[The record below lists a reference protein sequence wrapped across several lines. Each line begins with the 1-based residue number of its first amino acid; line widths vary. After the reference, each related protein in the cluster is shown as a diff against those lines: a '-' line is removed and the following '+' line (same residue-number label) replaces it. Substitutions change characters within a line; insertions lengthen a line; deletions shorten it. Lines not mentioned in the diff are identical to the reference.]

1 MRGAATA
8 LALQKWAPLFYPD
21 NGQEEYGEV
30 VIHSLGQRLVK
41 AAGRTPPGK
50 PVKGHRFG
58 LNTGNKEKHEV
69 SLTGV
74 LELWSAGVL
83 EEIGNPSLQYSM
95 NPCLPCGYGQSEKQ
109 Q

>member
-1 MRGAATA
+1 
-8 LALQKWAPLFYPD
+8 
-21 NGQEEYGEV
+21 
-30 VIHSLGQRLVK
+30 
-41 AAGRTPPGK
+41 
-50 PVKGHRFG
+50 

-83 EEIGNPSLQYSM
+83 EETGNPSLQYSM